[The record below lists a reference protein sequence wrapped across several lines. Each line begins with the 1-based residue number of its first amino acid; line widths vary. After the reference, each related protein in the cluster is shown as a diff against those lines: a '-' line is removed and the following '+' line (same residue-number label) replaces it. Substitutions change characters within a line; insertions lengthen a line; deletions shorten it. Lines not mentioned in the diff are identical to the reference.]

1 MTGRSRKNARKKI
14 ARKNELVAKINGSNM
29 TRSKEDFAVKT
40 AHFAFT
46 NLATRPEKA
55 IYIRRSLETEYG

>member
-14 ARKNELVAKINGSNM
+14 ARKNELLAKINGSNM

-40 AHFAFT
+40 AHFA
-46 NLATRPEKA
+46 
-55 IYIRRSLETEYG
+55 STE